1 MCKAHPHTKG
11 SCYHCIVNGLPC
23 LFPPN
28 TILRHG
34 SPRMTNAFRFQRNC
48 VHCTRSHQKCVFDT
62 DFPLQCKRCMK
73 LEIPCLFQLSSQGRR
88 NDLNASTDPKDTT
101 TMLMKSAVI
110 VCDGRSTT
118 ELDGAH
124 SPPKPLDPNGRSVN
138 ANESAHYHHSSNGY
152 SCHGREEPITIL
164 DLGVTSTDANESVH
178 DSCHLRCQHDDTPSS
193 PERQVRTPSSPARWA
208 PTPSL
213 PARRAI
219 SFVTSTTLA
228 HHTLLAQTTF
238 TSKPPATQSS
248 PARWAPTPSLPA
260 QRQFLIWRNLFD
272 LELLFFVSSFFLHY
286 F

>member
-62 DFPLQCKRCMK
+62 DSPLQCKRCMK

-178 DSCHLRCQHDDTPSS
+178 DSCHLRCQHDDHPL
-193 PERQVRTPSSPARWA
+193 VARTTSAYPIVASTMSAHPLIAGPTSDLLRHQHDARPPHA
-208 PTPSL
+208 ASANDLHQQATSYPIVASTMSAHPLIAGPTT
-213 PARRAI
+213 I
-219 SFVTSTTLA
+219 
-228 HHTLLAQTTF
+228 
-238 TSKPPATQSS
+238 
-248 PARWAPTPSLPA
+248 
-260 QRQFLIWRNLFD
+260 FD
-272 LELLFFVSSFFLHY
+272 LAKFI
-286 F
+286 